1 MVCWGK
7 VGCLP
12 LAVMDS
18 LSGYGMPFVYL
29 FIFLFLCFFR
39 AIQEYKLIYSARILV
54 ALVVVSQPLYSFYFF
69 FVESRFALERCKVLL
84 LGSYF
89 LRRNSFL
96 Y

>member
-39 AIQEYKLIYSARILV
+39 AMQERKLIYSARILV
-54 ALVVVSQPLYSFYFF
+54 ALVVVSSLYIAFIFF
-69 FVESRFALERCKVLL
+69 S
-84 LGSYF
+84 
-89 LRRNSFL
+89 
-96 Y
+96 